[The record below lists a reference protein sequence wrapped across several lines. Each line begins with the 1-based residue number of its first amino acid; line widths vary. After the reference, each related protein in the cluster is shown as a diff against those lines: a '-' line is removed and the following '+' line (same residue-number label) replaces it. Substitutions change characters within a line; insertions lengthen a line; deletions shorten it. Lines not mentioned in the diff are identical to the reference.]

1 MTTRKQDGGRGPL
14 SIVTGGTDGIGKEV
28 ARGLVRSGKRVWIV
42 GRNQAKGAA
51 AEAELRA
58 DGDVRFVAADLSV
71 LAQVRALSETILAE
85 TDQIEILVHSAGIL
99 EISHGI
105 NTDGIEKNFAINYLA
120 RFLLTERL
128 LPALIKGR
136 ARIVNIAAAG
146 MNKLNFDFDSL
157 PGIPKLSP
165 FKTFAQSQAAN
176 DVWTQDLASRLGSSG
191 VVVTAVQP
199 GMVETN
205 IRQNDGNDMLLLKLV
220 DSRWLKPLLRKF
232 IMISPATAA
241 ITPLWL
247 ATDPATAT
255 VNGGFFGPKKKTITV
270 TAGPKDPALQQHLRE
285 TSIRLVGGQL

>member
-1 MTTRKQDGGRGPL
+1 MNTHKSGTGRRPL

-28 ARGLVRSGKRVWIV
+28 ARGLARSGRRVWIV
-42 GRNQAKGAA
+42 GRNQAKGTA

-71 LAQVRALSETILAE
+71 LAQVRALSDTILAE
-85 TDQIEILVHSAGIL
+85 TDEIDILVHSAGIL
-99 EISHGI
+99 EISHEL
-105 NTDGIEKNFAINYLA
+105 NSDGIEKNFAINYLA

-136 ARIVNIAAAG
+136 ARIVNIAGAG
-146 MNKLNFDFDSL
+146 MNKLDFDFDSL

-176 DVWTQDLASRLGSSG
+176 DVWTQDLASRLGSSD
-191 VVVTAVQP
+191 VVVTAVMP

-205 IRQNDGNDMLLLKLV
+205 LRQNEANGFLLKAV
-220 DSRWLKPLLRKF
+220 DSRWLKPILRKF
-232 IMISPATAA
+232 IMLSPAAAA
-241 ITPLWL
+241 ITPVWL